1 MRRARERQHSI
12 DRRLSVSEAE
22 LQLYVRTADVEER
35 CAVEALL
42 LLRLVNVLGVE
53 VAVINLAGVAPH
65 HGRGFADAAV
75 TDQIEAAVDLRPHAG
90 QVEARSEDLRVFQFV
105 NR

>member
-1 MRRARERQHSI
+1 MRRAGEPQHSV
-12 DRRLSVSEAE
+12 DRRLAVSEAE
-22 LQLYVRTADVEER
+22 LQLVVRAADVEELR
-35 CAVEALL
+35 AIEAVL
-42 LLRLVNVLGVE
+42 LLRPMNVLGVE

-90 QVEARSEDLRVFQFV
+90 QVEARSEDLRV
-105 NR
+105 